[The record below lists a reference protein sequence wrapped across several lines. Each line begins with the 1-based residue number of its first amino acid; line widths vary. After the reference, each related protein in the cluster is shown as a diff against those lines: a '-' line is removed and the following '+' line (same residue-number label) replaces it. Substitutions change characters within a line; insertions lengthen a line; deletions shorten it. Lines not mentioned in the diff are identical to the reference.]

1 MRNNPATPHLRFP
14 TTHGMVTSGTFTPI
28 GKDAHD
34 PTEPGIGKYHMRGT
48 YTGLPTT
55 VPIMAFATELFE
67 LPDAAN
73 SLLIDGLWPNE
84 GYSTQRVVAAGCA
97 RRNGT
102 VPVCGGRSPRRKPR
116 IKQRWFLQ
124 SARDAQITESIGSAR
139 GSSNTKCGTVPTGS
153 GSASGPEISPFTS
166 QTGFPHLQ

>member
-1 MRNNPATPHLRFP
+1 
-14 TTHGMVTSGTFTPI
+14 MVTSGTFTPI

-34 PTEPGIGKYHMRGT
+34 PTEAGIGKYHMRGT

-84 GYSTQRVVAAGCA
+84 GYSTQRVVLGGTGRFRYAAGEVHEE
-97 RRNGT
+97 N
-102 VPVCGGRSPRRKPR
+102 PW

-139 GSSNTKCGTVPTGS
+139 GLSNTKCGTVPTGS

-166 QTGFPHLQ
+166 QTGFAHLQ